1 MKGGATM
8 AVYRE
13 FVVVE
18 EYGTKDPQEVYR
30 NVMNILLASY
40 AKRHPLPPKKKGDE
54 KQCLPEQP

>member
-1 MKGGATM
+1 M
-8 AVYRE
+8 VYRE

-40 AKRHPLPPKKKGDE
+40 AKRHPLPTKEKGDG

>member
-1 MKGGATM
+1 MT
-8 AVYRE
+8 VYRE

-40 AKRHPLPPKKKGDE
+40 AKRHPLPPKEKEDE

>member
-1 MKGGATM
+1 M
-8 AVYRE
+8 VYRE